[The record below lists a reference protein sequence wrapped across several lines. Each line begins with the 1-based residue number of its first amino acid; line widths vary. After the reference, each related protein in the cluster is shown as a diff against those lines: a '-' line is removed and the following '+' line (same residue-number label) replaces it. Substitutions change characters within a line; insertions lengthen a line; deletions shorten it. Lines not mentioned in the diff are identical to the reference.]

1 MSNIIGIDASSENE
15 NLIISNQGTD
25 AFLELLICAAE
36 TLERTER
43 QEGLVSFLKDQLEVN
58 RIAPRT
64 AGFDIAEMPWAEESL
79 TDDIRFLVR
88 VTEAA
93 ARNEVIGRLPYELNR
108 EIVLS
113 WVRWFGEMIGRFKSG
128 DASHGCGE
136 SELRGSEEIS
146 LGVSASYKKCMVHA
160 ELA

>member
-43 QEGLVSFLKDQLEVN
+43 QEGLVSFLKNQLEIN
-58 RIAPRT
+58 RIAPGT
-64 AGFDIAEMPWAEESL
+64 AGFDLTEMPWAEESL

-93 ARNEVIGRLPYELNR
+93 ARDEVISRLPYELNR
-108 EIVLS
+108 EIVLP
-113 WVRWFGEMIGRFKSG
+113 WVRRFGEILGRYEYG
-128 DASHGCGE
+128 GAGRGCGE
-136 SELRGSEEIS
+136 SE
-146 LGVSASYKKCMVHA
+146 
-160 ELA
+160 